1 MIPTRE
7 VRLRVLAGGHCTH
20 PEAMVH
26 RDRPL
31 RSCKF
36 PALFARIDHPTRG
49 VLLYDTGYAR
59 PFHEETRRWP
69 GRIYGRITPVH
80 LHDHESA
87 AAQLARDGVAP
98 TDVRGVILSHFHGD
112 HIAGLRDF
120 PKASFYFLPAAY
132 QALADRRGL
141 RALRRG
147 FLPGLLPPDFT
158 ARAAPLGPRMDLPR
172 TFAPFDHGIDLLGDG
187 TLIGVPLPGHARGQ
201 LGLIVRSEAQLRFL
215 CADAAWSTRAIEEL
229 VLPNPLTYL
238 IMDDRRAYRRTL
250 VGLNRLHR
258 RAPEIALIPSHCPRV
273 WATIPPAEP
282 PA

>member
-7 VRLRVLAGGHCTH
+7 VALRVLAGGHCTH

-26 RDRPL
+26 RDRLP
-31 RSCKF
+31 RTCKF

-49 VLLYDTGYAR
+49 VFLYDTGYAR
-59 PFHEETRRWP
+59 PFHEETSRWP
-69 GRIYGRITPVH
+69 GIIYGRITPVH

-87 AAQLARDGVAP
+87 AAQLARQGVAP

-120 PKASFYFLPAAY
+120 PSARFYFLPEAY
-132 QALADRRGL
+132 ATLRQRRGV

-147 FLPGLLPPDFT
+147 FLPGLLPPDFD
-158 ARAAPLGPRMDLPR
+158 ARTAPLGGPVALPR
-172 TFAPFDHGIDLLGDG
+172 ALAPFDTGIDLLRDG
-187 TLIGVPLPGHARGQ
+187 SLIGVPLPGHAAGQ
-201 LGLIVRSEAQLRFL
+201 LGLVVRADGALRFL

-250 VGLNRLHR
+250 HGLHLLRR
-258 RAPEIALIPSHCPRV
+258 RAPELDLIPSHCPRV
-273 WATIPPAEP
+273 WARIGREGAE
-282 PA
+282 A